1 MRPALRS
8 IMAEGDEAVAT
19 SGLNGLFDV
28 HRPELLRFLGARC
41 GDPVEAEDLLQE
53 LWLKLVDLRVGPIAN
68 GRAYLFR
75 MANNLALDRVR
86 RRQRAMRRDRAWLER
101 EPALGV
107 AVEDRPDPAPGAE
120 EALLEQEEGQVL
132 RAAIATLPD
141 GARRALVA
149 YRFEGMAQGDIA
161 TMMGISRSGVEKHLA
176 LAMRHLRKHLEDCG
190 YFDSASSR
198 NRGRSERPDS
208 TMEKTR

>member
-1 MRPALRS
+1 
-8 IMAEGDEAVAT
+8 MAEGDEAVAT
-19 SGLNGLFDV
+19 SGLSGLFDV

-53 LWLKLVDLRVGPIAN
+53 LWLKLVDLERGPIAN

-101 EPALGV
+101 EPALGIGGRGP
-107 AVEDRPDPAPGAE
+107 ARSRRPARRRRCSSRRRW
-120 EALLEQEEGQVL
+120 QVL

-141 GARRALVA
+141 GARRALRCLSVRRHGA
-149 YRFEGMAQGDIA
+149 GRHCQHDGHQSQRGGKAP
-161 TMMGISRSGVEKHLA
+161 RSGDEAPEKA
-176 LAMRHLRKHLEDCG
+176 PRGLRIFRFRVVAK
-190 YFDSASSR
+190 
-198 NRGRSERPDS
+198 RGRSERPGLVS